1 MSQDHPSPMGF
12 VAGDYF
18 MQSLSNEFLCLGS
31 QRDFTS
37 ESIKWLPL
45 WCFLFFFLP
54 LNVFVAAPL
63 FLSRMDARYPQCLH
77 CKVIP
82 LKNSWGKFKRFF
94 FFFFERFSVSFCVYV
109 SYLKEGKGRGGA
121 GKKKKCFIWKESHQ
135 LRTDRSRCHLLNGL
149 AQSKGKRT

>member
-1 MSQDHPSPMGF
+1 MSLNHTSLKLF
-12 VAGDYF
+12 VAEDYF
-18 MQSLSNEFLCLGS
+18 MPSLSNEFLCLGS
-31 QRDFTS
+31 QQGFTS

-45 WCFLFFFLP
+45 WCFLLM
-54 LNVFVAAPL
+54 LNIFVAILL

-82 LKNSWGKFKRFF
+82 LKNSWGKFKRVFF
-94 FFFFERFSVSFCVYV
+94 LWKIQCLFLCVCLLLERRER
-109 SYLKEGKGRGGA
+109 EGGV
-121 GKKKKCFIWKESHQ
+121 KKKCFIWKESHQ